1 MAVSKSTKTSWRH
14 RIGVLLGS
22 SGLTV
27 LCFLVLPILQ
37 AIAKSDD
44 DTVRLTDVD
53 TYIPPPDEPPP
64 PEPEPEPEPDE
75 KPPELQEQ
83 MAPLDLSQLELALNP
98 SLGGGY
104 LAGDFGVNLDNLAG
118 GGGASAED
126 MFGGLEVDQKP
137 KVIYRHAPN
146 LSPELRRKDATVVV
160 VFYVTVDGKVKDPEV
175 YRSSDPAFERPALEA
190 IKKWRFEPAKRR
202 NEPVPDRM
210 RLPMRF
216 KRSR

>member
-1 MAVSKSTKTSWRH
+1 MTLRKAAKVSWFH
-14 RIGVLLGS
+14 RIGVLVGS
-22 SGLTV
+22 SGLTL

-37 AIAKSDD
+37 AIAKSEDD
-44 DTVRLTDVD
+44 SVRLTDVD
-53 TYIPPPDEPPP
+53 TYIPPPEDPPP

-104 LAGDFGVNLDNLAG
+104 LAGDFGVNLNNLTG
-118 GGGASAED
+118 GGGAGAED
-126 MFGGLEVDQKP
+126 MFSGLEVDQKP
-137 KVIYRHAPN
+137 KVIYRHQPN
-146 LSPELRRKDATVVV
+146 LDPVLRRKDATVVV
-160 VFYVTVDGKVKDPEV
+160 VFYVTVDGRVENPEI
-175 YRSSDPAFERPALEA
+175 YRSSDPAFERPALDA
-190 IKKWRFEPAKRR
+190 IKKWRFEPAKRD
-202 NEPVPDRM
+202 NQPVPDRM